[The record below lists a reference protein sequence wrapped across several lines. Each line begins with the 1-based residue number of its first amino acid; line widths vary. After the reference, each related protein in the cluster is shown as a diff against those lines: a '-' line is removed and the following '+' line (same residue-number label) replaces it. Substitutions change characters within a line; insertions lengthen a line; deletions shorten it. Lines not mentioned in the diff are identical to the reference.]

1 MNMKLINLDIP
12 VENLN
17 IMTRYINEQETNSKY
32 VNDVLSNLDMYNI
45 TVRFTDITMIQYT
58 LLLTI
63 KDVNPR
69 LIKQKDIKFGKLI
82 NEDDKINNE
91 YNRLI
96 SKYIDLRKK
105 LDLFSDTILEALEP
119 GSRLVDVEI
128 CLSIKDLIRFI
139 NVCSKYDELID
150 LIVVLTNNEIT
161 EKIVSL
167 SFKINNTNNYD
178 LYMRNEISKD
188 IREELI
194 VENNKLFILSDI
206 EYVNKSIE
214 EGNAHSKISI
224 LTYGN
229 YLEIRDLTNKLLNV
243 NLKLENPKLV
253 DKGNYSIDIILPEEF
268 YMISDEDLINELDGY
283 IYDWISLIKNIQKE
297 EYYYNDILSCHLGC
311 FANIFTMNNTIND
324 YFRLQYTGIGHEVV
338 GLLTNLKQ
346 NIK

>member
-1 MNMKLINLDIP
+1 MNIQLINLDIP

-17 IMTRYINEQETNSKY
+17 IITKYINEQETDSKY
-32 VNDVLSNLDMYNI
+32 INDMLSSLDMYNI
-45 TVRFTDITMIQYT
+45 TVRFNDITMMQYT

-63 KDVNPR
+63 KDINPR
-69 LIKQKDIKFGKLI
+69 LIKQRDIKFGKLI
-82 NEDDKINNE
+82 NEDNKINDE

-167 SFKINNTNNYD
+167 SFKINNSNNYD
-178 LYMRNEISKD
+178 LYMRNEIAKD
-188 IREELI
+188 IREDLTFES
-194 VENNKLFILSDI
+194 NKLIILSDI
-206 EYVNKSIE
+206 GYVNKSIE
-214 EGNAHSKISI
+214 EGNAYSKISI

-253 DKGNYSIDIILPEEF
+253 DKVNYSIDIILPEEF

-283 IYDWISLIKNIQKE
+283 IYDWVSLIKNIQKE

-311 FANIFTMNNTIND
+311 FANIFTMNNTISD
-324 YFRLQYTGIGHEVV
+324 YFKLQYTGIGHEVIE
-338 GLLTNLKQ
+338 LLNNLKQ
-346 NIK
+346 NIE

>member
-1 MNMKLINLDIP
+1 MNIQLINLDIP

-17 IMTRYINEQETNSKY
+17 IITKYINEQETNSKY
-32 VNDVLSNLDMYNI
+32 INDMLSNLDMYNI
-45 TVRFTDITMIQYT
+45 TVRFNDITMMQYT

-63 KDVNPR
+63 KDINPR
-69 LIKQKDIKFGKLI
+69 LIKQRDIKFGKLI
-82 NEDDKINNE
+82 NEDNKINDE

-167 SFKINNTNNYD
+167 SFKINNSNNYD
-178 LYMRNEISKD
+178 LYMRNEIAKD
-188 IREELI
+188 IREELT
-194 VENNKLFILSDI
+194 VENNKLIILSDI
-206 EYVNKSIE
+206 EHVNKSIE
-214 EGNAHSKISI
+214 EGNAYSKISI

-243 NLKLENPKLV
+243 NLKLENPKLF
-253 DKGNYSIDIILPEEF
+253 DKVNYSIDVILPEEF

-283 IYDWISLIKNIQKE
+283 IYDLISLIKNIQKE

-311 FANIFTMNNTIND
+311 FANIFTMNNTISD
-324 YFRLQYTGIGHEVV
+324 YFKLQYTGIGHEVIE
-338 GLLTNLKQ
+338 LLNNLKQ
-346 NIK
+346 NIE

>member
-1 MNMKLINLDIP
+1 MNIQLINLDIP

-17 IMTRYINEQETNSKY
+17 IITKYINEQETNSKY
-32 VNDVLSNLDMYNI
+32 INDMLSSLDMYNI
-45 TVRFTDITMIQYT
+45 TVRFNDITMMQYT

-63 KDVNPR
+63 KDINPR
-69 LIKQKDIKFGKLI
+69 LIKQRDIKFGKLI
-82 NEDDKINNE
+82 NEDSKINDE

-105 LDLFSDTILEALEP
+105 LDLFSDTVLEALEP

-128 CLSIKDLIRFI
+128 CLSIKDLIGFI

-161 EKIVSL
+161 EKVVSL
-167 SFKINNTNNYD
+167 SFKINNSNNYD
-178 LYMRNEISKD
+178 LYMRNEIAKD
-188 IREELI
+188 IREELT
-194 VENNKLFILSDI
+194 VDSNKLIILSDI

-214 EGNAHSKISI
+214 EGNAYSKISI

-253 DKGNYSIDIILPEEF
+253 DKVNYSIDIILPEEF
-268 YMISDEDLINELDGY
+268 YMISDENLINELDGY
-283 IYDWISLIKNIQKE
+283 IYDWVSLIKNIQKE

-311 FANIFTMNNTIND
+311 FANIFTMNNSVND
-324 YFRLQYTGIGHEVV
+324 YFKLQYTGIGHEVIE
-338 GLLTNLKQ
+338 LLTNLKQ
-346 NIK
+346 NIE